1 MKVSFSLI
9 LFTYNQEK
17 FVSQA
22 VNAVLSQK
30 CDPIEILITDDCS
43 SDKTFDIV
51 LDIVNKYKG
60 PHKVLLNRNNKNLGL
75 SGHID
80 KAHELSSGDVII
92 GAAGD
97 DISHPNRCQKII
109 DCFKSKSP
117 LLVFSYANVIDS
129 NGKEATHGYSNATLY
144 KSNDIVEIARSGSLY
159 LGATAA
165 WHRNLYDKYGSF
177 EEDAYEDLI
186 FGFRAALEKNFYV
199 LDESL
204 LKYRLGDGV
213 TSKNSFLKNTES
225 FKRNRIKKLKVTKAV
240 YVQRL
245 KDAITFGY
253 SSKSLIIKTIEHELL
268 KADIGIKFYSE
279 KSYEFWSGMF
289 YNPVLTFKRF
299 ILENFRIFRF
309 KKNLKV
315 FKKSFQL

>member
-1 MKVSFSLI
+1 MKASFSLI

-22 VNAVLSQK
+22 VNAALSQK

-51 LDIVNKYKG
+51 KDAVRNYKG
-60 PHKVLLNRNNKNLGL
+60 PHNVLINRNNKNLGL
-75 SGHID
+75 PRHID
-80 KAHELSSGDVII
+80 EAHKLSSGDVII
-92 GAAGD
+92 IAAGD

-109 DCFKSKSP
+109 DCYKSKCP
-117 LLVFSYANVIDS
+117 LLVFSYADVIDS
-129 NGKEATHGYSNATLY
+129 NGEETTHGYSNATLY
-144 KSNDIVEIARSGSLY
+144 KSSDIIEIARSGSLY

-165 WHRNLYDKYGSF
+165 WHRSLYDKYGSI
-177 EEDAYEDLI
+177 EENSYEDLI
-186 FGFRAALEKNFYV
+186 FGFRAALEKNFYILNEPLV
-199 LDESL
+199 T
-204 LKYRLGDGV
+204 YRLGYGESNVDL
-213 TSKNSFLKNTES
+213 FFENTES

-268 KADIGIKFYSE
+268 KAEIGLRFYNK
-279 KSYEFWSGMF
+279 KSSMFWSGM
-289 YNPVLTFKRF
+289 YYHPILTLKRF
-299 ILENFRIFRF
+299 ILEYLRMFRF
-309 KKNLKV
+309 I
-315 FKKSFQL
+315 Q

>member
-1 MKVSFSLI
+1 MKESFSLI

-109 DCFKSKSP
+109 DCFKNKSP
-117 LLVFSYANVIDS
+117 LLVFSYADVIDS
-129 NGKEATHGYSNATLY
+129 NGKEATHGYYNASLY
-144 KSNDIVEIARSGSLY
+144 KSNNMIEIARSGSLY
-159 LGATAA
+159 LGATGA

-177 EEDAYEDLI
+177 EEHAYEDLI
-186 FGFRAALEKNFYV
+186 FGFRAALEKNFYI

-204 LKYRLGDGV
+204 VTYRLGYGV
-213 TSKNSFLKNTES
+213 TGKDSFFKNTES
-225 FKRNRIKKLKVTKAV
+225 FRRNRMKSLQVIKAV

-245 KDAITFGY
+245 KDALTFGY

-268 KADIGIKFYSE
+268 KADIGIRFYSE
-279 KSYEFWSGMF
+279 KSYKFWSGMF
-289 YNPVLTFKRF
+289 HNPILTFKRYV
-299 ILENFRIFRF
+299 LENLRIFRF
-309 KKNLKV
+309 KKNLKI
-315 FKKSFQL
+315 FKKSSPL